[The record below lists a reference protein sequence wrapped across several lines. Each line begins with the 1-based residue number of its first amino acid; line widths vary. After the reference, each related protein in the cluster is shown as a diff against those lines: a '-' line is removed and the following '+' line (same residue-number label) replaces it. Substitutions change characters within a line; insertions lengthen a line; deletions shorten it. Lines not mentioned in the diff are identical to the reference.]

1 MAKCL
6 RHVYSTM
13 CEYDEKGNRKGV
25 NRPAG
30 IKYESRPKKG
40 AKAPIATAKKEGAN
54 APRRPT
60 EAEIN
65 AAVTGLVKSF
75 RNVYADLYDR
85 RVNLALSTVEKADS
99 FIKGNTRL
107 VERFNNARQ
116 DILMSDRE
124 VVAFHQA
131 VMRSK
136 DKRLLL
142 SLDRRMRK

>member
-1 MAKCL
+1 MGKCL

-13 CEYDEKGNRKGV
+13 CEYDVKGNRKGKSGGV
-25 NRPAG
+25 
-30 IKYESRPKKG
+30 KYESRPKKG
-40 AKAPIATAKKEGAN
+40 AKAPTNTNKGAK

-65 AAVTGLVKSF
+65 AAVTGLVRTF

-85 RVNLALSTVEKADS
+85 RVNLALSTIDKADA
-99 FIKGNTRL
+99 FIKEHTRL
-107 VERFNNARQ
+107 VEKFNKERQ

-131 VMRSK
+131 VMKSK
-136 DKRLLL
+136 DKKLLL
-142 SLDRRMRK
+142 SLDRRMRA

>member
-13 CEYDEKGNRKGV
+13 CEYDVKGNRKGV
-25 NRPAG
+25 NKPAG
-30 IKYESRPKKG
+30 VKYESRPKKG
-40 AKAPIATAKKEGAN
+40 ANAPTATAKKGAN

-60 EAEIN
+60 EAEIT
-65 AAVTGLVKSF
+65 AAVTGLVNSF

-85 RVNLALSTVEKADS
+85 RVNLALSTVEKADA
-99 FIKGNTRL
+99 FIKEHTRL